1 MQPSASWD
9 LRASS
14 KAALQLDLQGSLH
27 QCKLLVICLSLL
39 WLSQRILQVPE
50 FRCRKVPSEKCTDV
64 PIEKCQQLPEQKCTE
79 VGIIIFW
86 GVLENSRTPPWKF
99 PGPDQWFF
107 APWKIPGPPPGKFQD
122 PTSHKVLD
130 ISKHHPLASFTIS
143 FSTSLRELAQRQS
156 IVHINSLSSCSFS
169 YIGPMYCNEWR
180 LSNVGFVLRHN
191 FSKFLCKFLHFTLTF
206 IDLAL
211 FNTIWFS

>member
-1 MQPSASWD
+1 MLGPFTSN
-9 LRASS
+9 
-14 KAALQLDLQGSLH
+14 
-27 QCKLLVICLSLL
+27 
-39 WLSQRILQVPE
+39 
-50 FRCRKVPSEKCTDV
+50 
-64 PIEKCQQLPEQKCTE
+64 PEQVKK
-79 VGIIIFW
+79 INFW
-86 GVLENSRTPPWKF
+86 GTGKFQDPLLEISRTRPVILCLLENSRTPL
-99 PGPDQWFF
+99 
-107 APWKIPGPPPGKFQD
+107 PGKFRD

-130 ISKHHPLASFTIS
+130 ISEHHPSLSFTIS

-180 LSNVGFVLRHN
+180 LSNVGFVQRHN

>member
-1 MQPSASWD
+1 M
-9 LRASS
+9 
-14 KAALQLDLQGSLH
+14 G
-27 QCKLLVICLSLL
+27 
-39 WLSQRILQVPE
+39 
-50 FRCRKVPSEKCTDV
+50 
-64 PIEKCQQLPEQKCTE
+64 
-79 VGIIIFW
+79 
-86 GVLENSRTPPWKF
+86 GVLENSRTPPGNFQDPTSDSLPPGKF
-99 PGPDQWFF
+99 QD
-107 APWKIPGPPPGKFQD
+107 PPPGKFQD

-180 LSNVGFVLRHN
+180 LSNVGFVQRHN